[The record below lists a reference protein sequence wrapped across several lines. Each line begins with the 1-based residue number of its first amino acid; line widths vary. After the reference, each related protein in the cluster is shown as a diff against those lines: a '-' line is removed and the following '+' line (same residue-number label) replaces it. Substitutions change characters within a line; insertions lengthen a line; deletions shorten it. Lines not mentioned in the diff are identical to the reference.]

1 MLIFHANFS
10 SVRCDDGERINDPL
24 TGALLELLDE
34 PKELPEPIT
43 VPYLNPLV
51 LRKELEN
58 VLSQEGD
65 ACLTKHRFILEHPIV
80 YWNLIWYFER
90 INLTSHL
97 PELWLNDSEEKD
109 FHSNAGLVGVRT
121 MWDNEK
127 LHMDRLPM
135 YLQWK
140 QNITEDRTF
149 VASYQSYAFLTLS
162 VHSFVANRQFS
173 DSNISN
179 ISVTMHFSKKK
190 VCDILLQRFPQAF
203 SLRCQF

>member
-1 MLIFHANFS
+1 MFS
-10 SVRCDDGERINDPL
+10 SSFLNIRCDDGERINDPL

-51 LRKELEN
+51 LRKEMEN

-97 PELWLNDSEEKD
+97 PELWLNDSEDKE
-109 FHSNAGLVGVRT
+109 FHCNSGLVGVRT
-121 MWDNEK
+121 TWDNEK

-140 QNITEDRTF
+140 QNNTEDRTLMQSIITDVRHNVLAEPIKR
-149 VASYQSYAFLTLS
+149 VALERNNSEAKDQAPFSIYRDILFLAFTVLG
-162 VHSFVANRQFS
+162 R
-173 DSNISN
+173 SNIDQGNFQS
-179 ISVTMHFSKKK
+179 
-190 VCDILLQRFPQAF
+190 
-203 SLRCQF
+203 